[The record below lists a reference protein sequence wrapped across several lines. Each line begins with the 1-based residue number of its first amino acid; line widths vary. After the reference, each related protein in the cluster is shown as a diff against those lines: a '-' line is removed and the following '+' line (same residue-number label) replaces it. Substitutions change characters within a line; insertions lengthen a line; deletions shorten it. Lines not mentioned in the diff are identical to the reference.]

1 MYSSEGRS
9 SYSSST
15 SRSLYRG
22 PGMPPALPPLSRVAA
37 AVPLHVRHF
46 AVRRPAPGCPH
57 RASSRRRAAPPPHRN
72 ARAVTAVVSSG
83 PGSRSGG
90 RGSRFGRGGVGRA
103 LRPGSGPHRP
113 GSPPAGDLTTHAFP
127 NGFYCMKSVRM
138 HLNVRIPRAAG
149 GRPRKKELGAKSY
162 CSLLPSWSGLRPSP
176 ATRSSLAGS
185 GGGRAC
191 LRRWGTCPLA
201 RGSLALAG
209 RSAAKLHGR

>member
-46 AVRRPAPGCPH
+46 AVRRGAAPGCPH

-90 RGSRFGRGGVGRA
+90 RGSRFGRGG
-103 LRPGSGPHRP
+103 
-113 GSPPAGDLTTHAFP
+113 DLTTHAFP

-149 GRPRKKELGAKSY
+149 GRPRGKELGAKSY

-176 ATRSSLAGS
+176 ATRSSLALAKPLR
-185 GGGRAC
+185 GRAP
-191 LRRWGTCPLA
+191 REARW
-201 RGSLALAG
+201 
-209 RSAAKLHGR
+209 